1 MRTRPWSARAALA
14 GVLALMLTG
23 IAGVSTSTAATSPSI
38 PDELNPANRIGDLTI
53 VEPATRTL
61 RNAGDPAEVNTA
73 VGCPDGFR
81 ASSRTFLFWPDGTRV
96 PAFAAT
102 TRMNETAGYGLDGQ
116 PIHLT
121 GVFASA
127 WSNLT
132 DLAMLRTGAATLVVT
147 CDPGGPSDPD
157 LNDSSQP
164 VGNAK
169 YFTLPRQLEIDVA
182 NNTWRVAGGP
192 VEEADTTTTLTPT
205 ANNDG
210 SVTLTATVAPAGATG
225 DVTFTDVGAGAAVG
239 TDALV
244 GGAASV
250 TVGGL
255 PAGRQYTFRAEYA
268 GDPGHRP
275 STSNDANVTT
285 VAEPT
290 PPKQEQTEVT
300 VTIPASAATGLQLTV
315 TAGGASLGEATL
327 NGSQFE
333 ANGTLGEVRVTDNR
347 DPRNGWALNGQA
359 SDFVKSGAPGTTFS
373 AAALGWTPKLVSGP
387 GAAGNAVAPG
397 AGLSTQR
404 TLASLQAGAMAA
416 ETRVDADL
424 MLRVPQE
431 TPEGAY
437 SATLTLTLI

>member
-1 MRTRPWSARAALA
+1 MSTRTWSARAALA
-14 GVLALMLTG
+14 GLLALSLTG
-23 IAGVSTSTAATSPSI
+23 MAGLSAQASTSPSI
-38 PDELNPANRIGDLTI
+38 PEVLNPANRIGDLTI

-61 RNAGDPAEVNTA
+61 RNAGDPAEVNTT
-73 VGCPDGFR
+73 VGCPEGFR
-81 ASSRTFLFWPDGTRV
+81 ASSRTFLIWADGTR
-96 PAFAAT
+96 PAAFAAT
-102 TRMNETAGYGLDGQ
+102 TRMNESPGYGLDGQ

-121 GVFASA
+121 LAQASA
-127 WSNLT
+127 WSILS
-132 DLAMLRTGAATLVVT
+132 DLALLRTGPATLVVT

-157 LNDSSQP
+157 INDSTQP
-164 VGNAK
+164 IGDAK
-169 YFTLPRQLEIDVA
+169 YFTLPNALEIDVA
-182 NNTWRVAGGP
+182 NNTWRVAQGP
-192 VEEADTTTTLTPT
+192 GEEVDTTTTLTPT

-210 SVTLTATVAPAGATG
+210 SVTLTATVAPGAATG

-239 TDALV
+239 TDALE

-250 TVGGL
+250 TVGDL
-255 PAGRQYTFRAEYA
+255 QAGRQYTFRAEYA
-268 GDPGHRP
+268 GDAGHRP

-290 PPKQEQTEVT
+290 PPQQEQKEVT
-300 VTIPASAATGLQLTV
+300 VTIPSSAATGLQLTV

-333 ANGTLGEVRVTDNR
+333 ASGTLGEIRVTDNR
-347 DPRNGWALNGQA
+347 DPRNGWSLNGEA

-373 AAALGWTPKLVSGP
+373 SAALGWTPELVSGP
-387 GAAGNAVAPG
+387 GAAGTTVAPG

-404 TLASLQAGAMAA
+404 TLASLQPGATAP

-424 MLRVPQE
+424 MLRVPQD

-437 SATLTLTLI
+437 AATLTLTLI